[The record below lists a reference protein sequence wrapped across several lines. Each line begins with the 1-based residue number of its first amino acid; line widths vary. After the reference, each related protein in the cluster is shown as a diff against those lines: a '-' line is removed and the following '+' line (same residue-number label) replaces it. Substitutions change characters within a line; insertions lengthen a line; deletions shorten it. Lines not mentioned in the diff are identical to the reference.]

1 MLLLLGMVLL
11 ALAALLVLGTFGGR
25 RSNARTAAGGVQAI
39 ERSYAPRV
47 AGAAD
52 VAAPDEAFLPVF
64 ARLALRLSRADK
76 VDRLRA
82 RLDVAG
88 NPEPWT
94 PDRMLSF
101 KGVGLVGGALV
112 GVLFGL
118 SAGVGLGF
126 VFVVGLAAFGFFL
139 PDILLYNA
147 GIKRQDQIS
156 QSLPDLLDLLGIS
169 VQAGLGFDAALTRVA
184 LSIEGPLGREMAR
197 LLQEMR
203 LGASRE
209 EALKSLADRTSVDEL
224 QTFTAALVQAAALGI
239 PVGDILR
246 EQASEL
252 RIKRRQTAEE
262 RAQKVSVKITFP
274 VVVCILPALFI
285 IVIGPGILSMISSGV
300 FG

>member
-25 RSNARTAAGGVQAI
+25 RSDARTAAGGVAAI

-47 AGAAD
+47 AGPAE
-52 VAAPDEAFLPVF
+52 VAAPEGAFLPVF
-64 ARLALRLSRADK
+64 ARFALRLSRADK
-76 VDRLRA
+76 VARLRA

-94 PDRMLSF
+94 PDRLLSF
-101 KGVGLVGGALV
+101 KGVGLVGGALI

-118 SAGVGLGF
+118 STGVGLGF
-126 VFVVGLAAFGFFL
+126 VFVVGLAALGFFL

-224 QTFTAALVQAAALGI
+224 HTFTAALVQAAGLGI